1 MSRGPALAGAVDIL
15 PRGITLRPLRDQIVV
30 KPLDWTP
37 SKTITVAGSTLKTL
51 RGTVVAV
58 GPGAYLRH
66 YCHRNL
72 PDGRR
77 ERWAVKETNRR
88 VPMELRIGDIVELGG
103 LENGGYAF
111 QEVVIGTEKHVICQQ
126 QDVVGV
132 HG

>member
-1 MSRGPALAGAVDIL
+1 MRSASLSGSVEIL

-30 KPLDWTP
+30 KPLDWEP
-37 SKTITVAGSTLKTL
+37 SKTIAIAGSKRKTL

-77 ERWAVKETNRR
+77 ERWAVKETDRR
-88 VPMELRIGDIVELGG
+88 VPMELKAGDVVELGG

-111 QEVVIGTEKHVICQQ
+111 QEVIIGTEKHVICQQ
-126 QDVVGV
+126 ADVVGIC
-132 HG
+132 G

>member
-1 MSRGPALAGAVDIL
+1 MSVLNGVVDVL
-15 PRGITLRPLRDQIVV
+15 PRGIRLRPLRDQIVV

-37 SKTITVAGSTLKTL
+37 SKTIAIAGSKRKTL

-72 PDGRR
+72 SDGRR
-77 ERWAVKETNRR
+77 ERWAVKETSRR
-88 VPMELRIGDIVELGG
+88 VPMELKVGDVVELGG

-126 QDVVGV
+126 QDVAIV